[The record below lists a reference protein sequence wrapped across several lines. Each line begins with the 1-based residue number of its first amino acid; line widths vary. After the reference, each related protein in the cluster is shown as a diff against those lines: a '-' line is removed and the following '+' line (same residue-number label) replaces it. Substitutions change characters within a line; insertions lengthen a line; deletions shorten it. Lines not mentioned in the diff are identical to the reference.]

1 MRTTRI
7 AMAAAAA
14 VVLSLALASATLAS
28 GPATSHRG
36 TVTAT
41 CGDQTYI
48 VAVENGGKN
57 IGAAQIVDAF
67 GHAILVHGTSTFT
80 DTTVDVVLGQFES
93 FHGVGHANQAQ
104 TLCVSIQTATV
115 GDLMTAADLA
125 QLQLDPAFKDV
136 ALTDTLAYQID
147 FWVVLKV

>member
-1 MRTTRI
+1 MRSTRI
-7 AMAAAAA
+7 TMAAGAA
-14 VVLSLALASATLAS
+14 VVLSLLLGSATLAS

-41 CGDQTYI
+41 CGGQTYI
-48 VAVENGGKN
+48 VAVANGGKN

-80 DTTVDVVLGQFES
+80 DTTVDVVLGQFET
-93 FHGVGHANQAQ
+93 FHGAGHTNQAQ

-115 GDLMTAADLA
+115 GDFMTAAD
-125 QLQLDPAFKDV
+125 V
-136 ALTDTLAYQID
+136 AGLPPELHVQLTDTLVFEID